1 VWVDASVAA
10 VADAEKAVV
19 PAQAE
24 VVAVT
29 KERSKH
35 IAEREKLSAP
45 GVAAEK
51 DYAAKLPALQASLQK
66 AKDGLPALE
75 KALVAV
81 RAQLAEAAKPV
92 EAKRLLVEA
101 AAKTLELT
109 KSEKAN
115 AEKALAAAQKDIP
128 QRDKNLEEIAKSY
141 AELTPQVEP
150 MKAKVKASQEQYLAM
165 LPKREEGKK
174 N

>member
-1 VWVDASVAA
+1 M
-10 VADAEKAVV
+10 
-19 PAQAE
+19 
-24 VVAVT
+24 
-29 KERSKH
+29 
-35 IAEREKLSAP
+35 
-45 GVAAEK
+45 
-51 DYAAKLPALQASLQK
+51 QK
-66 AKDGLPALE
+66 AKDGLPVLE

-81 RAQLAEAAKPV
+81 RAQLAETGKPV

-150 MKAKVKASQEQYLAM
+150 MKAKVKAAQEQYFAM
-165 LPKREEGKK
+165 LPKASVAKK